1 MIVEKILQ
9 EELEELRKDLI
20 AKYQEL
26 GMRSTGEWE
35 RGLETEVIHRDGGYS
50 GVITGLDY
58 TYYMQWGRAEGRMPP
73 VGAILEWIEAKGLRP
88 VEEKMKVSTLAYLI
102 ARKIGRE
109 GTRRYQDGG
118 VPAFVDAVITED
130 RIQRIM
136 DRVGEGCIVRFE
148 SEIID
153 IIRAMVA

>member
-20 AKYQEL
+20 AKYEEL

-35 RGLETEVIHRDGGYS
+35 RGLETEVIHRDDGYS

-73 VGAILEWIEAKGLRP
+73 VRVILEWIEAKGLRP

-109 GTRRYQDGG
+109 GTRRYQGGG

-148 SEIID
+148 SEVID
-153 IIRAMVA
+153 IIREMVA